1 VAVGSNNSDSV
12 DALTSYQA
20 QAIVNLDRHRMSTD
34 EVIADIK
41 ARLEN
46 ENLEGAKVQFLLQG
60 SVLASAFES
69 SSPILIEIKG
79 HDLAT
84 LRKYRTMFKRKL
96 RRCRGSTGSK
106 PPWLSRRQKPAW
118 TWTGNGPPATT
129 SPFPRSRGP
138 R

>member
-46 ENLEGAKVQFLLQG
+46 ENLEGAQVQFLLQG
-60 SVLASAFES
+60 SVW
-69 SSPILIEIKG
+69 
-79 HDLAT
+79 
-84 LRKYRTMFKRKL
+84 
-96 RRCRGSTGSK
+96 
-106 PPWLSRRQKPAW
+106 PPLLNRV
-118 TWTGNGPPATT
+118 
-129 SPFPRSRGP
+129 PRF
-138 R
+138 